1 MYKAQVPNLYKL
13 AIFDF
18 DGTLVDS
25 TPGIIDVMKVVV
37 DEYKFEEEI
46 LEEWRHLVGVPL
58 PKQMEIILPDRSPEF
73 HFEVAERYRAIYDTM
88 AVEICPPF
96 PHMFPLLKNLKDAGV
111 VVTIASSKRSNLVQV
126 VIDHHELN
134 DYFAMVVGAQE
145 VTNHKP
151 HPESVHITVEKL
163 GIPHEHAIVIGDS
176 IFDLD
181 MAKNAGV
188 DAIGVTT
195 GVHTAEMLSRSEP
208 THIVTDLV
216 EVEKIILNGK
226 TKNGN
231 GKK

>member
-1 MYKAQVPNLYKL
+1 LEEGNKVYKL

-37 DEYKFEEEI
+37 DEYQFEEGI

-58 PKQMEIILPDRSPEF
+58 PKQMEIIFPDRDEDF
-73 HFEVAERYRAIYDTM
+73 HLEVANRYRAIYDTM
-88 AVEICPPF
+88 AIEICPPF
-96 PHMFPLLKNLKDAGV
+96 PHMKPLLRNLKDAGV

-126 VIDHHELN
+126 VIDHHNLN
-134 DYFAMVVGAQE
+134 EYFAMVVGAQE

-151 HPESVHITVEKL
+151 HSESVDVTVEKF
-163 GIPHEHAIVIGDS
+163 GTAREETVVIGDS

-181 MAKNAGV
+181 MARNARV

-195 GVHTAEMLSRSEP
+195 GVHTAEMLAKSEP

-216 EVEKIILNGK
+216 AVERLILNGRK
-226 TKNGN
+226 R
-231 GKK
+231 